1 MYLSFSS
8 TKKKKKINRDY
19 ICISVPFLEKNQ
31 VSKLELSS
39 YYHPGTGWDE
49 DVKTEEF

>member
-8 TKKKKKINRDY
+8 TKKITRDIFVY
-19 ICISVPFLEKNQ
+19 QFHFLEKNQ

-39 YYHPGTGWDE
+39 YYHPGTCWDE